1 MRSLQHHYPIRL
13 PGAEFPWRFPIYWRN
28 SWNIHLSRAGA
39 PTIPFSFIVLIL
51 FPSWLLLNVLINP
64 DHLCPFLFTSVLP
77 PLCLS
82 ISAVQSGPGLPQNWT
97 CLLLQCGCW
106 CRDSLV
112 LEVNWCS
119 SAGWKKINRGQERL
133 SKWRE
138 GWRAKRC
145 FSMFKIKPI
154 NNLLKSVNGLLNRWQ
169 PYCHASPRRA
179 DRNCS
184 QVYC

>member
-64 DHLCPFLFTSVLP
+64 DRLCPFLSTSVLP

-82 ISAVQSGPGLPQNWT
+82 ISAIKRARLASELNVPES
-97 CLLLQCGCW
+97 LLLQCGCW
-106 CRDSLV
+106 CRDNLV
-112 LEVNWCS
+112 LEVSSCS
-119 SAGWKKINRGQERL
+119 SEGWKKINRGQERW

-138 GWRAKRC
+138 EWRAKRYV
-145 FSMFKIKPI
+145 SMFKIKHY
-154 NNLLKSVNGLLNRWQ
+154 K
-169 PYCHASPRRA
+169 
-179 DRNCS
+179 
-184 QVYC
+184 